1 MRSRSAGFA
10 LLLLAALLP
19 ESSPALANLETLA
32 AACFGPLPLLPP
44 ACVFSPTDSGAGA
57 TSSILDTLTGS
68 DGVFGRS
75 ASVTITDYDRFS
87 ATAGAGIDYS
97 LGPPMEYPSQ
107 FFEVR
112 GVALARFR
120 DSLVA
125 TGATGNGLV
134 RMRWEIEG
142 SNSFVNDAVNPLV
155 ISDIYAETKLVA
167 ICNSGTNL
175 THVCTDD
182 PLVFEE
188 GGPADGTLTF
198 DIPIVF
204 GASTPYL
211 IALEL
216 HAFSGFRS
224 VSCDS
229 PCIVDYHAN
238 VEADFGSTGRLVSV
252 QLFDGSSNEL
262 SPSLIES
269 ESGFDYDIGAPEPG
283 APMLAAVG
291 ALVMLAARWRSA
303 SRPSAGSAP
312 RARASARATSSS
324 RG

>member
-10 LLLLAALLP
+10 LLLLGVLLP
-19 ESSPALANLETLA
+19 EGSGALANLETQT
-32 AACFGPLPLLPP
+32 AACLGPLPLLPP
-44 ACVFSPTDSGAGA
+44 NCIFSSTDSGPGA
-57 TSSILDTLTGS
+57 HSSILSNLTGS
-68 DGVFGRS
+68 EGQFGRS
-75 ASVTITDYDRFS
+75 AAVTIVDYDQFS
-87 ATAGAGIDYS
+87 ATAGAGMDYT
-97 LGPPMEYPSQ
+97 LGPALPYPSQ
-107 FFEVR
+107 WWEVR

-120 DSLVA
+120 DALVA
-125 TGATGNGLV
+125 TGATGNGLI
-134 RMRWEIEG
+134 RMRWEVEG
-142 SNSFVNDAVNPLV
+142 SNTFTNAGVNPLV

-167 ICNSGTNL
+167 ICNSGMNL

-182 PLVFEE
+182 PLVFET
-188 GGPADGTLTF
+188 GGPAAETLTF

-204 GASTPYL
+204 GVSTPYL

-262 SPSLIES
+262 SPGLIES
-269 ESGFDYDIGAPEPG
+269 ESGFDYDISAPEPG
-283 APMLAAVG
+283 SPILAAVG
-291 ALVMLAARWRSA
+291 ALVMLAARWRTRA
-303 SRPSAGSAP
+303 QVLGAG
-312 RARASARATSSS
+312 
-324 RG
+324 